1 MVKVLMFYLWMTSR
15 PILFVCPM
23 LPSSKSKVVK
33 TIVCRTWASFKC
45 LCLNHL
51 HCQLSLLFFLH
62 SCDWNTG
69 ALVEINLSCVQLQ
82 PFSKPWAN
90 CIFTMSFLLK
100 THPQI
105 MNQWPIKKLKNIH
118 PSDNSSDKFLP
129 RIFEKSSFARLLLF
143 SRHLDA
149 ETLRLG
155 KVLSGK

>member
-1 MVKVLMFYLWMTSR
+1 MTLLMVNVPMFYLWMTIR

-62 SCDWNTG
+62 SCNWNT
-69 ALVEINLSCVQLQ
+69 ST
-82 PFSKPWAN
+82 FSKPWAN
-90 CIFTMSFLLK
+90 CIFTMSFLPK

-105 MNQWPIKKLKNIH
+105 MNQWPMKKLRNIH
-118 PSDNSSDKFLP
+118 RSDNSSDKFLP